1 MRIGIIAMGRSGGYT
16 LGEWLGMEL
25 GYHFYHEP
33 YWNELHINENSITK
47 YNMYEVI
54 EGSIKPQ
61 FDKTIGLYRNDLRE
75 CVISHIRAEESGEWH
90 VPYKITNEWIGER
103 EKHIEGRIE
112 ALKEYLLRLKEIPT
126 IQCWVT
132 YEGIYQ
138 SGEDIQKLLEYLDIK
153 APKYLHLLDSSNRL
167 RKDKRNKPKQLI

>member
-1 MRIGIIAMGRSGGYT
+1 MRIGIIAMGRSGGCN
-16 LGEWLGMEL
+16 LGQWISYEL
-25 GYHFYHEP
+25 GYRFYHEP
-33 YWNELHINENSITK
+33 YWNKLHIGESSITK

-54 EGSIKPQ
+54 EGNIKPQ

-103 EKHIEGRIE
+103 ESHIEGRIE
-112 ALKEYLLRLKEIPT
+112 SLKEYLIRLKGIPT
-126 IQCWVT
+126 IECWIT

-138 SGEDIQKLLEYLDIK
+138 SGEDIQKLIDYLDIK
-153 APKYLHLLDSSNRL
+153 EPKYLHLFDNSLRL
-167 RKDKRNKPKQLI
+167 RETPNKPKKQLI